1 MIVAMGAAAIPCP
14 WIVGRGGPRPLFVRF
29 QEWVDEEFGLPKG
42 ASAFLAGVG
51 SAVNQAQ

>member
-1 MIVAMGAAAIPCP
+1 MGAAAIPCP
-14 WIVGRGGPRPLFVRF
+14 WIVGRGGPRPLFVRSK
-29 QEWVDEEFGLPKG
+29 EWVAEEFGLPKG